1 MGFRKTTLML
11 IAAAIILFIGCSN
24 KEVTSH
30 NYIFKGESDLWTAEY
45 KVDGTDS
52 WSKVEGKLH
61 YESEATKV
69 LTVTYKGDV
78 SELHSVKHLEITYD
92 TGTGGGKLT
101 EDHDSDAPLSQKV
114 FTFRS
119 GGKGQLIPDKDEV
132 IKVTINLD
140 GDVQTIEL
148 KNVN

>member
-1 MGFRKTTLML
+1 MYGLRK
-11 IAAAIILFIGCSN
+11 IALLFIATLIIFMGCSN
-24 KEVTSH
+24 MDVTRH
-30 NYIFKGESDLWTAEY
+30 NYIFRGESELWTAEY

-52 WSKVEGKLH
+52 WSKVDGKLH

-69 LTVTYKGDV
+69 LTVIYKGDV
-78 SELHSVKHLEITYD
+78 SELYSVKYLEISYD

-101 EDHDSDAPLSQKV
+101 EDHDNDAPLSQKV

-119 GGKGQLIPDKDEV
+119 EGKGELMPDKDEA

-140 GDVQTIEL
+140 GDVQTIDL